1 MERKITFPL
10 YIGAFLLSLTVFLAG
25 IFVGRLIDTS
35 SMEGISEDLSSV
47 SQKMTSVHLLLLMEG
62 NSSSFC
68 PVYKSEL
75 RSIDEDVELM
85 GHKLSYLEDE
95 KGVYDNELKKEY
107 FALEASSYLLS
118 KKVRELCGDDSVLL
132 INFYSNTNC
141 SGCKEQ
147 GIEILKARDALAS
160 SGTMVKLYSF
170 DGDLG
175 SPIVEAFKTQ
185 YGVAGYPSIVID
197 GVTYAGYKDAEELES
212 IVREMQ

>member
-1 MERKITFPL
+1 MERKITLPL
-10 YIGAFLLSLTVFLAG
+10 YIGAFLISLTIFLAG

-35 SMEGISEDLSSV
+35 SLEGISDDLSRV
-47 SQKMTSVHLLLLMEG
+47 SQRMTSVHLLLLMEG

-75 RSIDEDVELM
+75 RSIDEEVELM

-95 KGVYDNELKKEY
+95 KGVYDNELKKQY

-118 KKVRELCGDDSVLL
+118 KKVGELCGDDSVLL

-160 SGTMVKLYSF
+160 SGITVKLYSF

-175 SPIVEAFKTQ
+175 SPIADAFKIQ
-185 YGVAGYPSIVID
+185 YGVKGYPSVVID
-197 GVTYAGYKDAEELES
+197 EVTYAGYKDAEELENT
-212 IVREMQ
+212 IREMQ